1 MEKIKHFKPNFGVL
15 GNVAN
20 KKMKNRRNSKVTH
33 QYDDLPDYRLF
44 DEAMKEV
51 RMMPGYQPEKQ
62 RIDMMLIHERDEIS
76 DEASRKIRK
85 CFEDKLRWRYN
96 YVIKKETVGD
106 LDYKLL
112 HCPFRSLCEI
122 AQFVNLEMPLNE
134 PPDDKDEEVR
144 GCCSWLKD
152 FITKHFFDDE
162 TEDDYTG
169 LFDMDRVTM
178 YKNYNNPTKFFR
190 PATRSFL
197 VHKMFIN
204 MDITKDLK
212 DYNVFDSLDDDD
224 YCCSFG
230 RTKTLKE
237 LKDTENDDQDL
248 QKINLPFLIMKNVYK
263 DSVVLHEASEVGKN
277 NDEDSADEDEDQKET
292 ERLADDPRAL
302 LNRSWTKLFKFQP
315 LWRIRNYFGEKIAL
329 YFAWSGHLIT
339 SLWLPMLFGLAI
351 FIYGLFKS
359 INKRIQYDTSNP
371 GGNTNMTGLL
381 DTIKQSF
388 DNDVTPYFAMV
399 ICIWGTI
406 FLEFWKRKEKSW
418 AFLWDV
424 TDYEVNE
431 PDRPEFYGTTTEK
444 NPVDGFQILKYPI
457 KYQVLKFLTSGITLL
472 FMVLVVMA
480 SVMGVI
486 IYRVL
491 VTVDYCG
498 SVSQEV
504 CLLTT
509 TVVSSLLNALS
520 IFVLGKFYDF
530 LAVKLT
536 DWENHRTQTKY
547 DDSLIMKL
555 FAFQF
560 VNNYSSCFYI
570 AFFRGRFDE
579 NGIIGHGSEYRDQ
592 CEGTCMSQLSFQIL
606 TLMITK
612 PLPKL
617 CTDAIIPSFK
627 KLWRRRPSWC
637 CRCFGEEKPKRKREE
652 TFLEKHV
659 KKENLG
665 DFTLGEYMEKIIIFG
680 FLMLFAAS
688 FPLAPLLAL
697 ITTALDIRI
706 DAWRLLW
713 IYKRPVA
720 HMAQDIGTWYTI
732 LSFMN
737 FCGVV
742 SNGFLVAFTSSW
754 GNSFSTTGQLW
765 IVIGF
770 EHIALII
777 MFIFAYIVPDTPADV
792 ELKKRKKTHMQS
804 RDKKYKMGEA
814 IDRLQRSLE
823 EENHRNGFYLE
834 QDLGEVPR
842 QEPHRRVIYRSP
854 PSATTATDIILE
866 RPQEVMYYE
875 YQDRGH
881 DNTAYDQDYGQQEYI
896 VTSPVKR
903 LKKRKKKRTRKNSV
917 EDMSGQQDPEGYT
930 ENIPVGTSARVV
942 IRDRSDID
950 V

>member
-1 MEKIKHFKPNFGVL
+1 M
-15 GNVAN
+15 
-20 KKMKNRRNSKVTH
+20 
-33 QYDDLPDYRLF
+33 PDFRMF
-44 DEAMKEV
+44 DQTMKEAQ
-51 RMMPGYQPEKQ
+51 MSPDFKPEKQ
-62 RIDMMLIHERDEIS
+62 RIDMVLIHQRDDKS
-76 DEASRKIRK
+76 DQASKEIRK
-85 CFEDKLRWRYN
+85 CFEDKLRRRYN
-96 YVIKKETVGD
+96 FVIKKETIGD

-112 HCPFRSLCEI
+112 HCPFRSLCEM
-122 AQFVNLEMPLNE
+122 AQFVNLEIPLDE
-134 PPDDKDEEVR
+134 PPDEKSKNGDDDSCFAKL
-144 GCCSWLKD
+144 SK
-152 FITKHFFDDE
+152 FFFDDE
-162 TEDDYTG
+162 TEDDYTC
-169 LFDMDRVTM
+169 LFDMDRLVL

-197 VHKMFIN
+197 VHKILIN
-204 MDITKDLK
+204 TDISKDLK
-212 DYNVFDSLDDDD
+212 EYGVFDSLEEEDN
-224 YCCSFG
+224 CCSCG
-230 RTKTLKE
+230 RAKTLRE
-237 LKDTENDDQDL
+237 LRQAESDQEL
-248 QKINLPFLIMKNVYK
+248 QKINLPFLIMKKVYK
-263 DSVVLHEASEVGKN
+263 ESVVLHEASDVGKI
-277 NDEDSADEDEDQKET
+277 NDEDSADEEEEDPKEL
-292 ERLADDPRAL
+292 ELKAEDPRAK

-359 INKRIQYDTSNP
+359 IKTRIQYEDKNQNVTS
-371 GGNTNMTGLL
+371 LL

-388 DNDVTPYFAMV
+388 DNEVTPYFAMV

-406 FLEFWKRKEKSW
+406 FLEFWKRTESRW

-431 PDRPEFYGTTTEK
+431 PDRPEFYGTATE
-444 NPVDGFQILKYPI
+444 NDPVDGFKILTYPMRYQFMKY
-457 KYQVLKFLTSGITLL
+457 LTSVVTLL

-480 SVMGVI
+480 SVTAVI

-491 VTVDYCG
+491 VTVDYC
-498 SVSQEV
+498 SSASPEL
-504 CLLTT
+504 CLITT
-509 TVVSSLLNALS
+509 TVVPSILNAFS
-520 IFVLGKFYDF
+520 IFVLGRFYDF

-547 DDSLIMKL
+547 DDSLIIKL

-579 NGIIGHGSEYRDQ
+579 DGIVGHGSEYRDR
-592 CEGTCMSQLSFQIL
+592 CEGTCMSQLSFQVLI
-606 TLMITK
+606 LMISK

-617 CTDAIIPSFK
+617 CTDAILPFLK
-627 KLWRRRPSWC
+627 KKWRHRPSWC
-637 CRCFGEEKPKRKREE
+637 CFGGKKPEKSKREE

-665 DFTLGEYMEKIIIFG
+665 DFTLSEYTEKVIIFG

-688 FPLAPLLAL
+688 FPLAPLMAL

-732 LSFMN
+732 LTFMN

-742 SNGFLVAFTSSW
+742 SNAFLVAFTSTW
-754 GNSFSTTGQLW
+754 GNSFNSTEQVW
-765 IVIGF
+765 IVVGF

-792 ELKKRKKTHMQS
+792 ALKKRKKMRLQN

-814 IDRLQRSLE
+814 IDKFQRTLE
-823 EENHRNGFYLE
+823 EEHHRDYRYVD
-834 QDLGEVPR
+834 QDWGGVPR
-842 QEPHRRVIYRSP
+842 QDPHRRVTYRTT
-854 PSATTATDIILE
+854 PSATTATDIILD
-866 RPQEVMYYE
+866 RPREVTYYE
-875 YQDRGH
+875 YQDEGY
-881 DNTAYDQDYGQQEYI
+881 DNAAYDREYEPQEYI
-896 VTSPVKR
+896 ITSPVRK
-903 LKKRKKKRTRKNSV
+903 LKKRKKKRTRHNSV
-917 EDMSGQQDPEGYT
+917 EDIPDHRETRVYD
-930 ENIPVGTSARVV
+930 ENFPIGSSAKVV
-942 IRDRSDID
+942 LRDRSEID

>member
-1 MEKIKHFKPNFGVL
+1 MESKKGKVKPSKDMEDYSKKIKM
-15 GNVAN
+15 
-20 KKMKNRRNSKVTH
+20 KKKKSKVTGNH
-33 QYDDLPDYRLF
+33 DEMPDFRMF
-44 DEAMKEV
+44 DQTMKEAQ
-51 RMMPGYQPEKQ
+51 MSPDFKPEKQ
-62 RIDMMLIHERDEIS
+62 RIDMVLIHQRDDKS
-76 DEASRKIRK
+76 DQASKEIRK
-85 CFEDKLRWRYN
+85 CFEDKLRRRYN
-96 YVIKKETVGD
+96 FVIKKETIGD

-112 HCPFRSLCEI
+112 HCPFRSLCEM
-122 AQFVNLEMPLNE
+122 AQFVNLEIPLDE
-134 PPDDKDEEVR
+134 PPDEKSKNGDDDSCFAKL
-144 GCCSWLKD
+144 SK
-152 FITKHFFDDE
+152 FFFDDE
-162 TEDDYTG
+162 TEDDYTC
-169 LFDMDRVTM
+169 LFDMDRLVL

-197 VHKMFIN
+197 VHKILIN
-204 MDITKDLK
+204 TDISKDLK
-212 DYNVFDSLDDDD
+212 EYGVFDSLEEEDN
-224 YCCSFG
+224 CCSCG
-230 RTKTLKE
+230 RAKTLRE
-237 LKDTENDDQDL
+237 LRQAESDQEL
-248 QKINLPFLIMKNVYK
+248 QKINLPFLIMKKVYK
-263 DSVVLHEASEVGKN
+263 ESVVLHEASDVGKI
-277 NDEDSADEDEDQKET
+277 NDEDSADEEEEDPKEL
-292 ERLADDPRAL
+292 ELKAEDPRAK

-359 INKRIQYDTSNP
+359 IKTRIQYEDKNQNVTS
-371 GGNTNMTGLL
+371 LL

-388 DNDVTPYFAMV
+388 DNEVTPYFAMV

-406 FLEFWKRKEKSW
+406 FLEFWKRTESRW

-431 PDRPEFYGTTTEK
+431 PDRPEFYGTATE
-444 NPVDGFQILKYPI
+444 NDPVDGFKILTYPMRYQFMKY
-457 KYQVLKFLTSGITLL
+457 LTSVVTLL

-480 SVMGVI
+480 SVTAVI

-491 VTVDYCG
+491 VTVDYC
-498 SVSQEV
+498 SSASPEL
-504 CLLTT
+504 CLITT
-509 TVVSSLLNALS
+509 TVVPSILNAFS
-520 IFVLGKFYDF
+520 IFVLGRFYDF

-547 DDSLIMKL
+547 DDSLIIKL

-579 NGIIGHGSEYRDQ
+579 DGIVGHGSEYRDR
-592 CEGTCMSQLSFQIL
+592 CEGTCMSQLSFQVLI
-606 TLMITK
+606 LMISK

-617 CTDAIIPSFK
+617 CTDAILPFLK
-627 KLWRRRPSWC
+627 KKWRHRPSWC
-637 CRCFGEEKPKRKREE
+637 CFGGKKPEKSKREE

-665 DFTLGEYMEKIIIFG
+665 DFTLSEYTEKVIIFG

-688 FPLAPLLAL
+688 FPLAPLMAL

-732 LSFMN
+732 LTFMN

-742 SNGFLVAFTSSW
+742 SNAFLVAFTSTW
-754 GNSFSTTGQLW
+754 GNSFNSTEQVW
-765 IVIGF
+765 IVVGF

-792 ELKKRKKTHMQS
+792 ALKKRK
-804 RDKKYKMGEA
+804 KKYKMGEA
-814 IDRLQRSLE
+814 IDKFQRTLE
-823 EENHRNGFYLE
+823 EEHHRDYRYVD
-834 QDLGEVPR
+834 QDWGGVPR
-842 QEPHRRVIYRSP
+842 QDPHRRVTYRTT
-854 PSATTATDIILE
+854 PSATTATDIILD
-866 RPQEVMYYE
+866 RPREVTYYE
-875 YQDRGH
+875 YQDEGY
-881 DNTAYDQDYGQQEYI
+881 DNAAYDREYEPQEYI
-896 VTSPVKR
+896 ITSPVRK
-903 LKKRKKKRTRKNSV
+903 LKKRKKKRTRHNSV
-917 EDMSGQQDPEGYT
+917 EDIPDHRETRVYD
-930 ENIPVGTSARVV
+930 ENFPIGSSAKVV
-942 IRDRSDID
+942 LRDRSEID

>member
-1 MEKIKHFKPNFGVL
+1 MESKKGKVKPSKDMEDYSKKIKM
-15 GNVAN
+15 
-20 KKMKNRRNSKVTH
+20 KKKKSKVTGNH
-33 QYDDLPDYRLF
+33 DEMPDFRMF
-44 DEAMKEV
+44 DQTMKEAQ
-51 RMMPGYQPEKQ
+51 MSPDFKPEKQ
-62 RIDMMLIHERDEIS
+62 RIDIVLIHQRDDKS
-76 DEASRKIRK
+76 DQASKEIRK
-85 CFEDKLRWRYN
+85 CFEDKLRRRYN
-96 YVIKKETVGD
+96 FVIKKETIGD

-112 HCPFRSLCEI
+112 HCPFRSLCEM
-122 AQFVNLEMPLNE
+122 AQFVNLEIPLDE
-134 PPDDKDEEVR
+134 PPDEKSKNGDDVSCFAKL
-144 GCCSWLKD
+144 SKL
-152 FITKHFFDDE
+152 FFDDE
-162 TEDDYTG
+162 TEDDYTC
-169 LFDMDRVTM
+169 LFDMDRLVL

-197 VHKMFIN
+197 VHKILIN
-204 MDITKDLK
+204 MDISKDLK
-212 DYNVFDSLDDDD
+212 EYGVFDSLEEEDN
-224 YCCSFG
+224 CCSCG
-230 RTKTLKE
+230 RAKTLKE
-237 LKDTENDDQDL
+237 LRQAESDQEL
-248 QKINLPFLIMKNVYK
+248 QKINLPFLIMKKVYK
-263 DSVVLHEASEVGKN
+263 ESVVLHEASDVGKI
-277 NDEDSADEDEDQKET
+277 NDEDSADEEEEDPKEL
-292 ERLADDPRAL
+292 ELKAEDPRAK

-359 INKRIQYDTSNP
+359 IKTRIQYEDKNQNVTS
-371 GGNTNMTGLL
+371 LL

-388 DNDVTPYFAMV
+388 DNEVTPYFAMV

-406 FLEFWKRKEKSW
+406 FLEFWKRTESRW

-431 PDRPEFYGTTTEK
+431 PDRPEFYGTATE
-444 NPVDGFQILKYPI
+444 NDPIDGFKILTYPMRYKFMKY
-457 KYQVLKFLTSGITLL
+457 LTSVVTLL

-480 SVMGVI
+480 SVTAVI

-491 VTVDYCG
+491 VTVDYC
-498 SVSQEV
+498 SSASPEL
-504 CLLTT
+504 CLITT
-509 TVVSSLLNALS
+509 TVVPSILNAFS
-520 IFVLGKFYDF
+520 IFVLGRFYDF

-547 DDSLIMKL
+547 DDSLIIKL

-579 NGIIGHGSEYRDQ
+579 DGIVGHGSEYRDH
-592 CEGTCMSQLSFQIL
+592 CEGTCMSQLSFQVLI
-606 TLMITK
+606 LMISK

-617 CTDAIIPSFK
+617 CTDAILPFLK
-627 KLWRRRPSWC
+627 KKWRHRPSWC
-637 CRCFGEEKPKRKREE
+637 CFGGKKPEKSKREE

-665 DFTLGEYMEKIIIFG
+665 DFTLSEYTEKVIIFG

-688 FPLAPLLAL
+688 FPLAPLMAL
-697 ITTALDIRI
+697 VTTALDIRI

-713 IYKRPVA
+713 IYKRPIA

-732 LSFMN
+732 LTFMN

-742 SNGFLVAFTSSW
+742 SNAFLVAFTSTW
-754 GNSFSTTGQLW
+754 GNSFNSTEQVW
-765 IVIGF
+765 IVVGF

-792 ELKKRKKTHMQS
+792 ALKKRKKMRLQN

-814 IDRLQRSLE
+814 IDKFQRTLE
-823 EENHRNGFYLE
+823 EEHHRDYRYMD
-834 QDLGEVPR
+834 QDWGEVPR
-842 QEPHRRVIYRSP
+842 QDPHRRVTYRTT
-854 PSATTATDIILE
+854 PSATTATDIILD
-866 RPQEVMYYE
+866 RPREVTYYE
-875 YQDRGH
+875 YQDEGY
-881 DNTAYDQDYGQQEYI
+881 DNAAYDREYEPQEYI
-896 VTSPVKR
+896 ITSPVRK
-903 LKKRKKKRTRKNSV
+903 LKKRKKKRTRHNSV
-917 EDMSGQQDPEGYT
+917 EDIPDHRETRVYD
-930 ENIPVGTSARVV
+930 ENFPIGSSAKVV
-942 IRDRSDID
+942 LRDRSEID

>member
-1 MEKIKHFKPNFGVL
+1 MESKKGKVKPSKDMEDYSKKIKM
-15 GNVAN
+15 
-20 KKMKNRRNSKVTH
+20 KKKKSKVTGNH
-33 QYDDLPDYRLF
+33 DEMPDFRMF
-44 DEAMKEV
+44 DQTMKEAQ
-51 RMMPGYQPEKQ
+51 MSPDFKPEKQ
-62 RIDMMLIHERDEIS
+62 RIDMVLIHQRDDKS
-76 DEASRKIRK
+76 DQASKEIRK
-85 CFEDKLRWRYN
+85 CFEDKLRRRYN
-96 YVIKKETVGD
+96 FVIKKETIGD

-112 HCPFRSLCEI
+112 HCPFRSLCEM
-122 AQFVNLEMPLNE
+122 AQFVNLEIPLDE
-134 PPDDKDEEVR
+134 PPDEKSKNGDDDSCFAKL
-144 GCCSWLKD
+144 SKL
-152 FITKHFFDDE
+152 FFDDE
-162 TEDDYTG
+162 TEDDYTC
-169 LFDMDRVTM
+169 LFDMDRLVL
-178 YKNYNNPTKFFR
+178 YKNYNNPTEFFR

-197 VHKMFIN
+197 VHKILIN
-204 MDITKDLK
+204 MDISKDLK
-212 DYNVFDSLDDDD
+212 EYGVFDSLEEEDN
-224 YCCSFG
+224 CCSCG
-230 RTKTLKE
+230 RAKTLKE
-237 LKDTENDDQDL
+237 LRQAESDQEL
-248 QKINLPFLIMKNVYK
+248 QKINLPFLIMKKVYK
-263 DSVVLHEASEVGKN
+263 ESVVLHEASDVGKI
-277 NDEDSADEDEDQKET
+277 NDEDSADEEEEDPKEL
-292 ERLADDPRAL
+292 ELKAEDPRAK

-359 INKRIQYDTSNP
+359 IKTRIQYEDKNQNVTS
-371 GGNTNMTGLL
+371 LL

-388 DNDVTPYFAMV
+388 DNEVTPYFAMV

-406 FLEFWKRKEKSW
+406 FLEFWKRTESRW

-431 PDRPEFYGTTTEK
+431 PDRPEFYGTATE
-444 NPVDGFQILKYPI
+444 NDPIDGFKILTYPMRYKFMKY
-457 KYQVLKFLTSGITLL
+457 LTSVVTLL

-480 SVMGVI
+480 SVTAVI

-498 SVSQEV
+498 SASPEL
-504 CLLTT
+504 CLITT
-509 TVVSSLLNALS
+509 TVVPSILNAFS
-520 IFVLGKFYDF
+520 IFVLGRFYDF

-547 DDSLIMKL
+547 DDSLIIKL

-579 NGIIGHGSEYRDQ
+579 DGIVGHGSEYRDR
-592 CEGTCMSQLSFQIL
+592 CEGTCMSQLSFQVLI
-606 TLMITK
+606 LMISK

-617 CTDAIIPSFK
+617 CTDAILPFLK
-627 KLWRRRPSWC
+627 KKWRHRPSWC
-637 CRCFGEEKPKRKREE
+637 CFGGKKPEKSKREE

-665 DFTLGEYMEKIIIFG
+665 DFTLSEYTEKVIIFG

-688 FPLAPLLAL
+688 FPLAPLMAL

-732 LSFMN
+732 LTFMN

-742 SNGFLVAFTSSW
+742 SNAFLVAFTSTW
-754 GNSFSTTGQLW
+754 GNSFNSTEQVW
-765 IVIGF
+765 IVVGF

-792 ELKKRKKTHMQS
+792 ALKKRKKMRLQN

-814 IDRLQRSLE
+814 IDKFQRTLE
-823 EENHRNGFYLE
+823 EEHHRDYRYVD
-834 QDLGEVPR
+834 QDWGEVPR
-842 QEPHRRVIYRSP
+842 QDPHRRVTYRTT
-854 PSATTATDIILE
+854 PSATTATDIILD
-866 RPQEVMYYE
+866 RPREVTYYE
-875 YQDRGH
+875 YQDEGY
-881 DNTAYDQDYGQQEYI
+881 DNAAYDREYEPQEYI
-896 VTSPVKR
+896 ITSPVRK
-903 LKKRKKKRTRKNSV
+903 LKKRKKKRTRHNSV
-917 EDMSGQQDPEGYT
+917 EDIPDHRETRVYD
-930 ENIPVGTSARVV
+930 ENFPIGSSAKVV
-942 IRDRSDID
+942 LRDRSEID

>member
-1 MEKIKHFKPNFGVL
+1 MESKKGKVKPSKDMEDYSKKIKM
-15 GNVAN
+15 
-20 KKMKNRRNSKVTH
+20 KKKKSKVTGNH
-33 QYDDLPDYRLF
+33 DEMPDFRMF
-44 DEAMKEV
+44 DQTMKEAQ
-51 RMMPGYQPEKQ
+51 MSPDFKPEKQ
-62 RIDMMLIHERDEIS
+62 RIDIVLIHQRDDKS
-76 DEASRKIRK
+76 DQASKEIRK
-85 CFEDKLRWRYN
+85 CFEDKLRRRYN
-96 YVIKKETVGD
+96 FVIKKETIGD

-112 HCPFRSLCEI
+112 HCPFRSLCEM
-122 AQFVNLEMPLNE
+122 AQFVNLEIPLDE
-134 PPDDKDEEVR
+134 PPDEKSKNGDDDSCFAKL
-144 GCCSWLKD
+144 SKL
-152 FITKHFFDDE
+152 FFDDE
-162 TEDDYTG
+162 TEDDYTC
-169 LFDMDRVTM
+169 LFDMDRLVL
-178 YKNYNNPTKFFR
+178 YKNYNNPTEFFR

-197 VHKMFIN
+197 VHKILIN
-204 MDITKDLK
+204 MDISKDLK
-212 DYNVFDSLDDDD
+212 EYGVFDSLEEEDN
-224 YCCSFG
+224 CCSCG
-230 RTKTLKE
+230 RAKTLKE
-237 LKDTENDDQDL
+237 LRQAESDQEL
-248 QKINLPFLIMKNVYK
+248 QKINLPFLIMKKVYK
-263 DSVVLHEASEVGKN
+263 ESVVLHEASDVGKI
-277 NDEDSADEDEDQKET
+277 NDEDSADEEEEDPKEL
-292 ERLADDPRAL
+292 ELKAEDPRAK

-359 INKRIQYDTSNP
+359 IKTRIQYEDKNQNVTS
-371 GGNTNMTGLL
+371 LL

-388 DNDVTPYFAMV
+388 DNEVTPYFAMV

-406 FLEFWKRKEKSW
+406 FLEFWKRTESRW

-431 PDRPEFYGTTTEK
+431 PDRPEFYGTATE
-444 NPVDGFQILKYPI
+444 NDPIDGFKILTYPMRYKFMKY
-457 KYQVLKFLTSGITLL
+457 LTSVVTLL

-480 SVMGVI
+480 SVTAVI

-491 VTVDYCG
+491 VTVDYC
-498 SVSQEV
+498 SSASPEL
-504 CLLTT
+504 CLITT
-509 TVVSSLLNALS
+509 TVVPSILNAFS
-520 IFVLGKFYDF
+520 IFVLGRFYDF

-547 DDSLIMKL
+547 DDSLIIKL

-579 NGIIGHGSEYRDQ
+579 DGIVGHGSEYRDR
-592 CEGTCMSQLSFQIL
+592 CEGTCMSQLSFQVLI
-606 TLMITK
+606 LMISK

-617 CTDAIIPSFK
+617 CTDAILPFLK
-627 KLWRRRPSWC
+627 KKWRHRPSWC
-637 CRCFGEEKPKRKREE
+637 CFGGKKPEKSKREE

-665 DFTLGEYMEKIIIFG
+665 DFTLSEYTEKVIIFG

-688 FPLAPLLAL
+688 FPLAPLMAL

-732 LSFMN
+732 LTFMN

-742 SNGFLVAFTSSW
+742 SNAFLVAFTSTW
-754 GNSFSTTGQLW
+754 GNSFNSTEQVW
-765 IVIGF
+765 IVVGF

-792 ELKKRKKTHMQS
+792 ALKKRKKMRLQN

-814 IDRLQRSLE
+814 IDKFQRTLE
-823 EENHRNGFYLE
+823 EEHHRDYRYVD
-834 QDLGEVPR
+834 QDWGGVPR
-842 QEPHRRVIYRSP
+842 QDPHRRVTYRTT
-854 PSATTATDIILE
+854 PSATTATDIILD
-866 RPQEVMYYE
+866 RPREVTYYE
-875 YQDRGH
+875 YQDEGY
-881 DNTAYDQDYGQQEYI
+881 DNAAYDREYEPQEYI
-896 VTSPVKR
+896 ITSPVRK
-903 LKKRKKKRTRKNSV
+903 LKKRKKKRTRHNSV
-917 EDMSGQQDPEGYT
+917 EDIPDHRETRVYD
-930 ENIPVGTSARVV
+930 ENFPIGSSAKVV
-942 IRDRSDID
+942 LRDRSEID

>member
-1 MEKIKHFKPNFGVL
+1 MESKKGKVKPSKDMEDYSKKIKM
-15 GNVAN
+15 
-20 KKMKNRRNSKVTH
+20 KKKKSKVTGNH
-33 QYDDLPDYRLF
+33 DEMPDFRMF
-44 DEAMKEV
+44 DQTMKEAQ
-51 RMMPGYQPEKQ
+51 MSPDFKPEKQ
-62 RIDMMLIHERDEIS
+62 RIDIVLIHQRDDKS
-76 DEASRKIRK
+76 DQASKEIRK
-85 CFEDKLRWRYN
+85 CFEDKLRRRYN
-96 YVIKKETVGD
+96 FVIKKETIGD

-112 HCPFRSLCEI
+112 HCPFRSLCEM
-122 AQFVNLEMPLNE
+122 AQFVNLEIPLDE
-134 PPDDKDEEVR
+134 PPDEKSKNGDDVSCFAKL
-144 GCCSWLKD
+144 SKL
-152 FITKHFFDDE
+152 FFDDE
-162 TEDDYTG
+162 TEDDYTC
-169 LFDMDRVTM
+169 LFDMDRLVL
-178 YKNYNNPTKFFR
+178 YKNYNNPTEFFR

-197 VHKMFIN
+197 VHKILIN
-204 MDITKDLK
+204 MDISKDLK
-212 DYNVFDSLDDDD
+212 EYGVFDSLEEEDN
-224 YCCSFG
+224 CCSCG
-230 RTKTLKE
+230 RAKTLKE
-237 LKDTENDDQDL
+237 LRQAESDQEL
-248 QKINLPFLIMKNVYK
+248 QKINLPFLIMKKVYK
-263 DSVVLHEASEVGKN
+263 ESVVLHEASDVGKI
-277 NDEDSADEDEDQKET
+277 NDEDSADEEEEDPKELEQK
-292 ERLADDPRAL
+292 ADDPRAK

-315 LWRIRNYFGEKIAL
+315 LWRIRNYYGEKIAL

-359 INKRIQYDTSNP
+359 IKTRIQYEDKNQNVTS
-371 GGNTNMTGLL
+371 LL

-388 DNDVTPYFAMV
+388 DNEVTPYFAMV

-406 FLEFWKRKEKSW
+406 FLEFWKRTESRW

-431 PDRPEFYGTTTEK
+431 PDRPEFYGTATE
-444 NPVDGFQILKYPI
+444 NDPIDGFKILTYPMRYKFMKY
-457 KYQVLKFLTSGITLL
+457 LTSVVTLL

-480 SVMGVI
+480 SVTAVI

-491 VTVDYCG
+491 VTVDYC
-498 SVSQEV
+498 SSASPEL
-504 CLLTT
+504 CLITT
-509 TVVSSLLNALS
+509 TVVPSILNAFS
-520 IFVLGKFYDF
+520 IFVLGRFYDF

-547 DDSLIMKL
+547 DDSLIIKL

-579 NGIIGHGSEYRDQ
+579 DGIVGHGSEYRDH
-592 CEGTCMSQLSFQIL
+592 CEGTCMSQLSFQVLI
-606 TLMITK
+606 LMISK

-617 CTDAIIPSFK
+617 CTDAILPFLK
-627 KLWRRRPSWC
+627 KKWRHRPSWC
-637 CRCFGEEKPKRKREE
+637 CFGGKKPEKSKREE

-665 DFTLGEYMEKIIIFG
+665 DFTLSEYTEKVIIFG

-688 FPLAPLLAL
+688 FPLAPLMAL

-732 LSFMN
+732 LTFMN

-742 SNGFLVAFTSSW
+742 SNAFLVAFTSTW
-754 GNSFSTTGQLW
+754 GNSFNSTEQVW
-765 IVIGF
+765 IVVGF

-792 ELKKRKKTHMQS
+792 ALKKRKKMRLQN

-814 IDRLQRSLE
+814 IDKFQRTLE
-823 EENHRNGFYLE
+823 EEHHRDYRYVD
-834 QDLGEVPR
+834 QDWGGVPR
-842 QEPHRRVIYRSP
+842 QDPHRRVTYRTT
-854 PSATTATDIILE
+854 PSATTATDIILD
-866 RPQEVMYYE
+866 RPREVTYYE
-875 YQDRGH
+875 YQDEGY
-881 DNTAYDQDYGQQEYI
+881 DNAAYDREYEPQEYI
-896 VTSPVKR
+896 ITSPVRK
-903 LKKRKKKRTRKNSV
+903 LKKRKKKRTRHNSV
-917 EDMSGQQDPEGYT
+917 EDIPDHRETRVYD
-930 ENIPVGTSARVV
+930 ENFPIGSSAKVV
-942 IRDRSDID
+942 LRDRSEID

>member
-1 MEKIKHFKPNFGVL
+1 MESKKGKVKPSKDMEDYSKKIKM
-15 GNVAN
+15 
-20 KKMKNRRNSKVTH
+20 KKKKSKVTGNH
-33 QYDDLPDYRLF
+33 DEMPDFRMF
-44 DEAMKEV
+44 DQTMKEAQ
-51 RMMPGYQPEKQ
+51 MSPDFKPEKQ
-62 RIDMMLIHERDEIS
+62 RIDIVLIHQRDDKS
-76 DEASRKIRK
+76 DQASKEIRK
-85 CFEDKLRWRYN
+85 CFEDKLRRRYN
-96 YVIKKETVGD
+96 FVIKKETIGD

-112 HCPFRSLCEI
+112 HCPFRSLCEM
-122 AQFVNLEMPLNE
+122 AQFVNLEIPLDE
-134 PPDDKDEEVR
+134 PPDEKSKNGDDVSCFAKL
-144 GCCSWLKD
+144 SKL
-152 FITKHFFDDE
+152 FFDDE
-162 TEDDYTG
+162 TEDDYTC
-169 LFDMDRVTM
+169 LFDMDRLVL
-178 YKNYNNPTKFFR
+178 YKNYNNPTEFFR

-197 VHKMFIN
+197 VHKILIN
-204 MDITKDLK
+204 MDISKDLK
-212 DYNVFDSLDDDD
+212 EYGVFDSLEEEDN
-224 YCCSFG
+224 CCSCG
-230 RTKTLKE
+230 RAKTLRE
-237 LKDTENDDQDL
+237 LRQAESDQEL
-248 QKINLPFLIMKNVYK
+248 QKINLPFLIMKKVYK
-263 DSVVLHEASEVGKN
+263 ESVVLHEASDVGKI
-277 NDEDSADEDEDQKET
+277 NDEDSADEEEEDPKELEQK
-292 ERLADDPRAL
+292 ADDPRAK

-315 LWRIRNYFGEKIAL
+315 LWRIRNYYGEKIAL

-359 INKRIQYDTSNP
+359 IKTRIQYEDKNQNVTS
-371 GGNTNMTGLL
+371 LL

-388 DNDVTPYFAMV
+388 DNEVTPYFAMV

-406 FLEFWKRKEKSW
+406 FLEFWKRTESRW

-431 PDRPEFYGTTTEK
+431 PDRPEFYGTATE
-444 NPVDGFQILKYPI
+444 NDPIDGFKILTYPMRYKFMKY
-457 KYQVLKFLTSGITLL
+457 LTSVVTLL

-480 SVMGVI
+480 SVTAVI

-498 SVSQEV
+498 SASPEL
-504 CLLTT
+504 CLITT
-509 TVVSSLLNALS
+509 TVVPSILNAFS
-520 IFVLGKFYDF
+520 IFVLGRFYDF

-547 DDSLIMKL
+547 DDSLIIKL
-555 FAFQF
+555 FVFQF

-579 NGIIGHGSEYRDQ
+579 DGIVGHGSEYRDR
-592 CEGTCMSQLSFQIL
+592 CEGTCMSQLSFQVLI
-606 TLMITK
+606 LMISK

-617 CTDAIIPSFK
+617 CTDAILPFLK
-627 KLWRRRPSWC
+627 KKWRHRPSWC
-637 CRCFGEEKPKRKREE
+637 CFGGKKPEKSKREE

-665 DFTLGEYMEKIIIFG
+665 DFTLSEYTEKVIIFG

-688 FPLAPLLAL
+688 FPLAPLMAL

-732 LSFMN
+732 LTFMN

-742 SNGFLVAFTSSW
+742 SNAFLVAFTSTW
-754 GNSFSTTGQLW
+754 GNSFNSTEQVW
-765 IVIGF
+765 IVVGF

-792 ELKKRKKTHMQS
+792 ALKKRKKMRLQN

-814 IDRLQRSLE
+814 IDKFQRTLE
-823 EENHRNGFYLE
+823 EEHHRDYRYVD
-834 QDLGEVPR
+834 QDWGGVPR
-842 QEPHRRVIYRSP
+842 QDPHRRVTYRTT
-854 PSATTATDIILE
+854 PSATTATDIILD
-866 RPQEVMYYE
+866 RPREVTYYE
-875 YQDRGH
+875 YQDEGY
-881 DNTAYDQDYGQQEYI
+881 DNAAYDREYEPQEYI
-896 VTSPVKR
+896 ITSPVRK
-903 LKKRKKKRTRKNSV
+903 LKKRKKKRTRHNSV
-917 EDMSGQQDPEGYT
+917 EDIPDHRETRVYD
-930 ENIPVGTSARVV
+930 ENFPIGSSAKVV
-942 IRDRSDID
+942 LRDRSEID

>member
-1 MEKIKHFKPNFGVL
+1 MEKIKKSKILKSVKKPFS
-15 GNVAN
+15 
-20 KKMKNRRNSKVTH
+20 KKTKKSMKEK
-33 QYDDLPDYRLF
+33 QDYDVEPDFRLF
-44 DEAMKEV
+44 DQAMKEAQM
-51 RMMPGYQPEKQ
+51 RPDYQPEKQ
-62 RIDMMLIHERDEIS
+62 RIDMVLIHDRDDIS
-76 DEASRKIRK
+76 DEASRQIRK
-85 CFEDKLRWRYN
+85 CFEDKLRRRYRF
-96 YVIKKETVGD
+96 VIKKETIGK

-112 HCPFRSLCEI
+112 HCPFKSLCEI

-134 PPDDKDEEVR
+134 PPDENPEVK
-144 GCCSWLKD
+144 GCCTWLEN
-152 FITKHFFDDE
+152 FINEYFFDDE

-169 LFDMDRVTM
+169 LFDMDRITM

-197 VHKMFIN
+197 VHKILIN
-204 MDITKDLK
+204 LDISKDLK
-212 DYNVFDSLDDDD
+212 DYHVFDSLEDSQDN
-224 YCCSFG
+224 CCSCG
-230 RTKTLKE
+230 RAKTLRE
-237 LKDTENDDQDL
+237 LSDADNTDQEL
-248 QKINLPFLIMKNVYK
+248 QKINLPFLIMKKVYK
-263 DSVVLHEASEVGKN
+263 ESVVLHEASEVGKN
-277 NDEDSADEDEDQKET
+277 NDEDSADEGDPDPQEAEK
-292 ERLADDPRAL
+292 LADDPRAL

-329 YFAWSGHLIT
+329 YFAWCGHLIT

-351 FIYGLFKS
+351 FIYGLVKS
-359 INKRIQYDTSNP
+359 INRRLQYE
-371 GGNTNMTGLL
+371 NTNPNGNVTGLL

-388 DNDVTPYFAMV
+388 DNEVTPYFAMV

-406 FLEFWKRKEKSW
+406 FLEFWKRKEKRL

-424 TDYEVNE
+424 TEYEVNE
-431 PDRPEFYGTTTEK
+431 PDRPEFYGTTTET
-444 NPVDGFQILKYPI
+444 NPVDGFKILKYPV
-457 KYQVLKFLTSGITLL
+457 KYQFMKYITSGVTLL

-491 VTVDYCG
+491 VTVDYCPG
-498 SVSQEV
+498 VSAEE
-504 CLLTT
+504 CLLST

-570 AFFRGRFDE
+570 AFFRGRFDAD
-579 NGIIGHGSEYRDQ
+579 GLVGLGPQFQDQ
-592 CEGTCMSQLSFQIL
+592 CEGTCMSQLSFQVL
-606 TLMITK
+606 TLMVTK

-617 CTDAIIPSFK
+617 CTDAILPALK
-627 KLWRRRPSWC
+627 KWWRKRPSWC
-637 CRCFGEEKPKRKREE
+637 CRCFGGEEPQKSKREE

-665 DFTLGEYMEKIIIFG
+665 DFTLGEYTEKIIIFG

-688 FPLAPLLAL
+688 FPLAPLMAL
-697 ITTALDIRI
+697 ITGALDIRI

-713 IYKRPVA
+713 IYKRPIA
-720 HMAQDIGTWYTI
+720 YMAQDIGTWYTI

-742 SNGFLVAFTSSW
+742 SNGFLVAFTSTW

-770 EHIALII
+770 EHIALVI
-777 MFIFAYIVPDTPADV
+777 MFVFAYIVPDTPADI
-792 ELKKRKKTHMQS
+792 ELKKRKK
-804 RDKKYKMGEA
+804 RYKMEEA
-814 IDRLQRSLE
+814 LDNLQRSLE
-823 EENHRNGFYLE
+823 EENHRDVVYAD
-834 QDLGEVPR
+834 QDWGDVPK
-842 QEPHRRVIYRSP
+842 QEPHRRVTYRSP
-854 PSATTATDIILE
+854 PSATTATDIIIE
-866 RPQEVMYYE
+866 RPREVTYYE
-875 YQDRGH
+875 YQDGGS
-881 DNTAYDQDYGQQEYI
+881 DNRAYDRDYESREYI
-896 VTSPVKR
+896 VTTPVKK
-903 LKKRKKKRTRKNSV
+903 LKKRKKKRTRRNSV
-917 EDMSGQQDPEGYT
+917 EDISGDREYVESGHRDPGDYN
-930 ENIPVGTSARVV
+930 ENIPVGSSARVV

>member
-1 MEKIKHFKPNFGVL
+1 MESKKGKVKPSKDMEDYSKKIKM
-15 GNVAN
+15 
-20 KKMKNRRNSKVTH
+20 KKKKSKVTGNH
-33 QYDDLPDYRLF
+33 DEMPDFRMF
-44 DEAMKEV
+44 DQTMKEAQ
-51 RMMPGYQPEKQ
+51 MSPDFKPEKQ
-62 RIDMMLIHERDEIS
+62 RIDIVLIHQRDDKS
-76 DEASRKIRK
+76 DQASKEIRK
-85 CFEDKLRWRYN
+85 CFEDKLRRRYN
-96 YVIKKETVGD
+96 FVIKKETIGD

-112 HCPFRSLCEI
+112 HCPFRSLCEM
-122 AQFVNLEMPLNE
+122 AQFVNLEIPLDE
-134 PPDDKDEEVR
+134 PPDEKSKNGDDVSCFAKL
-144 GCCSWLKD
+144 SKL
-152 FITKHFFDDE
+152 FFDDE
-162 TEDDYTG
+162 TEDDYTC
-169 LFDMDRVTM
+169 LFDMDRLVL

-197 VHKMFIN
+197 VHKILIN
-204 MDITKDLK
+204 MDISKDLK
-212 DYNVFDSLDDDD
+212 EYGVFDSLEEEDN
-224 YCCSFG
+224 CCSCG
-230 RTKTLKE
+230 RAKTLKE
-237 LKDTENDDQDL
+237 LRQAESDQEL
-248 QKINLPFLIMKNVYK
+248 QKINLPFLIMKKVYK
-263 DSVVLHEASEVGKN
+263 ESVVLHEASDVGKI
-277 NDEDSADEDEDQKET
+277 NDEDSADEEEEDPKEL
-292 ERLADDPRAL
+292 ELKAEDPRAK

-359 INKRIQYDTSNP
+359 IKTRIQYEDKNQNVTS
-371 GGNTNMTGLL
+371 LL

-388 DNDVTPYFAMV
+388 DNEVTPYFAMV

-406 FLEFWKRKEKSW
+406 FLEFWKRTESRW

-431 PDRPEFYGTTTEK
+431 PDRPEFYGTATE
-444 NPVDGFQILKYPI
+444 NDPIDGFKILTYPMRYKFMKY
-457 KYQVLKFLTSGITLL
+457 LTSVVTLL

-480 SVMGVI
+480 SVTAVI

-491 VTVDYCG
+491 VTVDYC
-498 SVSQEV
+498 SSASPEL
-504 CLLTT
+504 CLITT
-509 TVVSSLLNALS
+509 TVVPSILNAFS
-520 IFVLGKFYDF
+520 IFVLGRFYDF

-547 DDSLIMKL
+547 DDSLIIKL

-579 NGIIGHGSEYRDQ
+579 DGIVGHGSEYRDH
-592 CEGTCMSQLSFQIL
+592 CEGTCMSQLSFQVLI
-606 TLMITK
+606 LMISK

-617 CTDAIIPSFK
+617 CTDAILPFLK
-627 KLWRRRPSWC
+627 KKWRHRPSWC
-637 CRCFGEEKPKRKREE
+637 CFGGKKPEKSKREE

-665 DFTLGEYMEKIIIFG
+665 DFTLSEYTEKVIIFG

-688 FPLAPLLAL
+688 FPLAPLMAL

-713 IYKRPVA
+713 IYKRPIA

-732 LSFMN
+732 LTFMN

-742 SNGFLVAFTSSW
+742 SNAFLVAFTSTW
-754 GNSFSTTGQLW
+754 GNSFNSTEQVW
-765 IVIGF
+765 IVVGF

-792 ELKKRKKTHMQS
+792 ALKKRKKMRLQN

-814 IDRLQRSLE
+814 IDKFQRTLE
-823 EENHRNGFYLE
+823 EEHHRDYRYVD
-834 QDLGEVPR
+834 QDWGGVPR
-842 QEPHRRVIYRSP
+842 QDPHRRVTYRTT
-854 PSATTATDIILE
+854 PSATTATDIILD
-866 RPQEVMYYE
+866 RPREVTYYE
-875 YQDRGH
+875 YQDEGY
-881 DNTAYDQDYGQQEYI
+881 DNAAYDREYEPQEYI
-896 VTSPVKR
+896 ITSPVRK
-903 LKKRKKKRTRKNSV
+903 LKKRKKKRTRHNSV
-917 EDMSGQQDPEGYT
+917 EDIPDHRETRVYD
-930 ENIPVGTSARVV
+930 ENFPIGSSAKVV
-942 IRDRSDID
+942 LRDRSEID

>member
-1 MEKIKHFKPNFGVL
+1 MESKKGKVKPSKDMEDYSKKIKM
-15 GNVAN
+15 
-20 KKMKNRRNSKVTH
+20 KKKKSKVTGNH
-33 QYDDLPDYRLF
+33 DEMPDFRMF
-44 DEAMKEV
+44 DQTMKEAQ
-51 RMMPGYQPEKQ
+51 MSPDFKPEKQ
-62 RIDMMLIHERDEIS
+62 RIDIVLIHQRDDKS
-76 DEASRKIRK
+76 DQASKEIRK
-85 CFEDKLRWRYN
+85 CFEDKLRRRYN
-96 YVIKKETVGD
+96 FVIKKETIGD

-112 HCPFRSLCEI
+112 HCPFRSLCEM
-122 AQFVNLEMPLNE
+122 AQFVNLEIPLDE
-134 PPDDKDEEVR
+134 PPDEKSKNGDDVSCFAKL
-144 GCCSWLKD
+144 SKL
-152 FITKHFFDDE
+152 FFDDE
-162 TEDDYTG
+162 TEDDYTC
-169 LFDMDRVTM
+169 LFDMDRLVL

-197 VHKMFIN
+197 VHKILIN
-204 MDITKDLK
+204 TDISKDLK
-212 DYNVFDSLDDDD
+212 EYGVFDSLEEEDN
-224 YCCSFG
+224 CCSCG
-230 RTKTLKE
+230 RAKTLKE
-237 LKDTENDDQDL
+237 LRQAESDQEL
-248 QKINLPFLIMKNVYK
+248 QKINLPFLIMKKVYK
-263 DSVVLHEASEVGKN
+263 ESVVLHEASDVGKI
-277 NDEDSADEDEDQKET
+277 NDEDSADEEEEDPKEL
-292 ERLADDPRAL
+292 ELKAEDPRAK

-359 INKRIQYDTSNP
+359 IKTRIQYEDKNQNVTS
-371 GGNTNMTGLL
+371 LL

-388 DNDVTPYFAMV
+388 DNEVTPYFAMV

-406 FLEFWKRKEKSW
+406 FLEFWKRTESRW

-431 PDRPEFYGTTTEK
+431 PDRPEFYGTATE
-444 NPVDGFQILKYPI
+444 NDPIDGFKILTYPMRYKFMKY
-457 KYQVLKFLTSGITLL
+457 LTSVVTLL

-480 SVMGVI
+480 SVTAVI

-491 VTVDYCG
+491 VTVDYC
-498 SVSQEV
+498 SSASPEL
-504 CLLTT
+504 CLITT
-509 TVVSSLLNALS
+509 TVVPSILNAFS
-520 IFVLGKFYDF
+520 IFVLGRFYDF

-547 DDSLIMKL
+547 DDSLIIKL

-579 NGIIGHGSEYRDQ
+579 DGIVGHGSEYRDH
-592 CEGTCMSQLSFQIL
+592 CEGTCMSQLSFQVLI
-606 TLMITK
+606 LMISK

-617 CTDAIIPSFK
+617 CTDAILPFLK
-627 KLWRRRPSWC
+627 KKWRHRPSWC
-637 CRCFGEEKPKRKREE
+637 CFGGKKPEKSKREE

-665 DFTLGEYMEKIIIFG
+665 DFTLSEYTEKVIIFG

-688 FPLAPLLAL
+688 FPLAPLMAL
-697 ITTALDIRI
+697 VTTALDIRI

-713 IYKRPVA
+713 IYKRPIA

-732 LSFMN
+732 LTFMN

-742 SNGFLVAFTSSW
+742 SNAFLVAFTSTW
-754 GNSFSTTGQLW
+754 GNSFNSTEQVW
-765 IVIGF
+765 IVVGF

-792 ELKKRKKTHMQS
+792 ALKKRKKMRLQN

-814 IDRLQRSLE
+814 IDKFQRTLE
-823 EENHRNGFYLE
+823 EEHHRDYRYVD
-834 QDLGEVPR
+834 QDWGGVPR
-842 QEPHRRVIYRSP
+842 QDPHRRVTYRTT
-854 PSATTATDIILE
+854 PSATTATDIILD
-866 RPQEVMYYE
+866 RPREVTYYE
-875 YQDRGH
+875 YQDEGY
-881 DNTAYDQDYGQQEYI
+881 DNAAYDREYEPQEYI
-896 VTSPVKR
+896 ITSPVRK
-903 LKKRKKKRTRKNSV
+903 LKKRKKKRTRHNSV
-917 EDMSGQQDPEGYT
+917 EDIPDHRETRVYD
-930 ENIPVGTSARVV
+930 ENFPIGSSAKVV
-942 IRDRSDID
+942 LRDRSEID

>member
-1 MEKIKHFKPNFGVL
+1 MESKKGKVKPSKDMEDYSKKIKM
-15 GNVAN
+15 
-20 KKMKNRRNSKVTH
+20 KKKKSKVTGNH
-33 QYDDLPDYRLF
+33 DEMPDFRMF
-44 DEAMKEV
+44 DQTMKEAQ
-51 RMMPGYQPEKQ
+51 MSPDFKPEKQ
-62 RIDMMLIHERDEIS
+62 RIDIVLIHQRDDKS
-76 DEASRKIRK
+76 DQASKEIRK
-85 CFEDKLRWRYN
+85 CFEDKLRRRYN
-96 YVIKKETVGD
+96 FVIKKETIGD

-112 HCPFRSLCEI
+112 HCPFRSLCEM
-122 AQFVNLEMPLNE
+122 AQFVNLEIPLDE
-134 PPDDKDEEVR
+134 PPDEKSKNGDDVSCFAKL
-144 GCCSWLKD
+144 SKL
-152 FITKHFFDDE
+152 FFDDE
-162 TEDDYTG
+162 TEDDYTC
-169 LFDMDRVTM
+169 LFDMDRLVL

-197 VHKMFIN
+197 VHKILIN
-204 MDITKDLK
+204 TDISKDLK
-212 DYNVFDSLDDDD
+212 EYGVFDSLEEEDN
-224 YCCSFG
+224 CCSCG
-230 RTKTLKE
+230 RAKTLRE
-237 LKDTENDDQDL
+237 LRQAESDQEL
-248 QKINLPFLIMKNVYK
+248 QKINLPFLIMKKVYK
-263 DSVVLHEASEVGKN
+263 ESVVLHEASDVGKI
-277 NDEDSADEDEDQKET
+277 NDEDSADEEEEDPKEL
-292 ERLADDPRAL
+292 ELKAEDPRAK

-359 INKRIQYDTSNP
+359 IKTRIQYEDKNQNVTS
-371 GGNTNMTGLL
+371 LL

-388 DNDVTPYFAMV
+388 DNEVTPYFAMV

-406 FLEFWKRKEKSW
+406 FLEFWKRTESRW

-431 PDRPEFYGTTTEK
+431 PDRPEFYGTATE
-444 NPVDGFQILKYPI
+444 NDPVDGFKILTYPMRYQFMKY
-457 KYQVLKFLTSGITLL
+457 LTSVVTLL

-480 SVMGVI
+480 SVTAVI

-491 VTVDYCG
+491 VTVDYC
-498 SVSQEV
+498 SSASPEL
-504 CLLTT
+504 CLITT
-509 TVVSSLLNALS
+509 TVVPSILNAFS
-520 IFVLGKFYDF
+520 IFVLGRFYDF

-547 DDSLIMKL
+547 DDSLIIKL

-579 NGIIGHGSEYRDQ
+579 DGIVGHGSEYRDR
-592 CEGTCMSQLSFQIL
+592 CEGTCMSQLSFQVLI
-606 TLMITK
+606 LMISK

-617 CTDAIIPSFK
+617 CTDAILPFLK
-627 KLWRRRPSWC
+627 KKWRHRPSWC
-637 CRCFGEEKPKRKREE
+637 CFGGKKPEKSKREE

-665 DFTLGEYMEKIIIFG
+665 DFTLSEYTEKVIIFG

-688 FPLAPLLAL
+688 FPLAPLMAL

-732 LSFMN
+732 LTFMN

-742 SNGFLVAFTSSW
+742 SNAFLVAFTSTW
-754 GNSFSTTGQLW
+754 GNSFNSTEQVW
-765 IVIGF
+765 IVVGF

-792 ELKKRKKTHMQS
+792 ALKKRKKMRLQN

-814 IDRLQRSLE
+814 IDKFQRTLE
-823 EENHRNGFYLE
+823 EEHHRDYRYVD
-834 QDLGEVPR
+834 QDWGGVPR
-842 QEPHRRVIYRSP
+842 QDPHRRVTYRTT
-854 PSATTATDIILE
+854 PSATTATDIILD
-866 RPQEVMYYE
+866 RPREVTYYE
-875 YQDRGH
+875 YQDEGY
-881 DNTAYDQDYGQQEYI
+881 DNAAYDREYEPQEYI
-896 VTSPVKR
+896 ITSPVRK
-903 LKKRKKKRTRKNSV
+903 LKKRKKKRTRHNSV
-917 EDMSGQQDPEGYT
+917 EDIPDHRETRVYD
-930 ENIPVGTSARVV
+930 ENFPIGSSAKVV
-942 IRDRSDID
+942 LRDRSEID

>member
-1 MEKIKHFKPNFGVL
+1 MESKKGKVKPSKDMEDYSKKIKM
-15 GNVAN
+15 
-20 KKMKNRRNSKVTH
+20 KKKKSKVTGNH
-33 QYDDLPDYRLF
+33 DEMPDFRMF
-44 DEAMKEV
+44 DQTMKEAQ
-51 RMMPGYQPEKQ
+51 MSPDFKPEKQ
-62 RIDMMLIHERDEIS
+62 RIDMVLIHQRDDKS
-76 DEASRKIRK
+76 DQASKEIRK
-85 CFEDKLRWRYN
+85 CFEDKLRRRYN
-96 YVIKKETVGD
+96 FVIKKETIGD

-112 HCPFRSLCEI
+112 HCPFRSLCEM
-122 AQFVNLEMPLNE
+122 AQFVNLEIPLDE
-134 PPDDKDEEVR
+134 PPDEKSKNGDDDSCFAKL
-144 GCCSWLKD
+144 SK
-152 FITKHFFDDE
+152 FFFDDE
-162 TEDDYTG
+162 TEDDYTC
-169 LFDMDRVTM
+169 LFDMDRLVL

-197 VHKMFIN
+197 VHKILIN
-204 MDITKDLK
+204 TDISKDLK
-212 DYNVFDSLDDDD
+212 EYGVFDSLEEEDN
-224 YCCSFG
+224 CCSCG
-230 RTKTLKE
+230 RAKTLRE
-237 LKDTENDDQDL
+237 LRQAESDQEL
-248 QKINLPFLIMKNVYK
+248 QKINLPFLIMKKVYK
-263 DSVVLHEASEVGKN
+263 ESVVLHEASDVGKI
-277 NDEDSADEDEDQKET
+277 NDEDSADEEEEDPKEL
-292 ERLADDPRAL
+292 ELKAEDPRAK

-359 INKRIQYDTSNP
+359 IKTRIQYEDKNQNVTS
-371 GGNTNMTGLL
+371 LL

-388 DNDVTPYFAMV
+388 DNEVTPYFAMV

-406 FLEFWKRKEKSW
+406 FLEFWKRTESRW

-431 PDRPEFYGTTTEK
+431 PDRPEFYGTATE
-444 NPVDGFQILKYPI
+444 NDPVDGFKILTYPMRYQFMKY
-457 KYQVLKFLTSGITLL
+457 LTSVVTLL

-480 SVMGVI
+480 SVTAVI

-491 VTVDYCG
+491 VTVDYC
-498 SVSQEV
+498 SSASPEL
-504 CLLTT
+504 CLITT
-509 TVVSSLLNALS
+509 TVVPSILNAFS
-520 IFVLGKFYDF
+520 IFVLGRFYDF

-547 DDSLIMKL
+547 DDSLIIKL

-579 NGIIGHGSEYRDQ
+579 DGIVGHGSEYRDR
-592 CEGTCMSQLSFQIL
+592 CEGTCMSQLSFQVLI
-606 TLMITK
+606 LMISK

-617 CTDAIIPSFK
+617 CTDAILPFLK
-627 KLWRRRPSWC
+627 KKWRHRPSWC
-637 CRCFGEEKPKRKREE
+637 CFGGKKPEKSKREE

-665 DFTLGEYMEKIIIFG
+665 DFTLSEYTEKVIIFG

-688 FPLAPLLAL
+688 FPLAPLMAL

-732 LSFMN
+732 LTFMN

-742 SNGFLVAFTSSW
+742 SNAFLVAFTSTW
-754 GNSFSTTGQLW
+754 GNSFNSTEQVW
-765 IVIGF
+765 IVVGF

-792 ELKKRKKTHMQS
+792 ALKKRKKMRLQN

-814 IDRLQRSLE
+814 IDKFQRTLE
-823 EENHRNGFYLE
+823 EEHHRDYRYVD
-834 QDLGEVPR
+834 QDWGGVPR
-842 QEPHRRVIYRSP
+842 QDPHRRVTYRTT
-854 PSATTATDIILE
+854 PSATTATDIILD
-866 RPQEVMYYE
+866 RPREVTYYE
-875 YQDRGH
+875 YQDEGY
-881 DNTAYDQDYGQQEYI
+881 DNAAYDREYEPQEYI
-896 VTSPVKR
+896 ITSPVRK
-903 LKKRKKKRTRKNSV
+903 LKKRKKKRTRHNSV
-917 EDMSGQQDPEGYT
+917 EDIPDHRETRVYD
-930 ENIPVGTSARVV
+930 ENFPIGSSAKVV
-942 IRDRSDID
+942 LRDRSEID